1 MFWLY
6 AIVVLVLACLVML
19 YPLLGRN
26 SAWRPAGFILL
37 LAIPAL
43 ALWLYSQ
50 VGTPRAIDTQR
61 SPHPERPVA
70 NQQDAAMDM
79 RSMIARL
86 QARLAQEPE
95 DLEGWILLSRSFK
108 SIQQPVKA
116 MEALESA
123 RRIAPDD
130 PAILAELAEVR
141 MMMTPAGQADAE
153 AVSLLEKALEKDPDQ
168 QKALWLM
175 GNSAAQAGDDEKA
188 IAYWES
194 LLALLEP
201 DRTIAIT
208 VSKQISEARARLGL
222 DVSESSG
229 NSPATASAT
238 GINVSISS
246 DKGLTGD
253 FPGTAVLY
261 VIVRPAGSASGPPLG
276 VRRVDSPLL
285 PLELSLTDRDSMMSS
300 RKISSVDSLTIQ
312 ARVSLGGTPQA
323 TSGDWQSRVVSVN
336 WGEAGS
342 VELVL
347 NQQVD

>member
-1 MFWLY
+1 
-6 AIVVLVLACLVML
+6 ML
-19 YPLLGRN
+19 YPLLGRK
-26 SAWRPAGFILL
+26 SAWRPAGFFLL
-37 LAIPAL
+37 LATPAL

-50 VGTPRAIDTQR
+50 VGTPQAIDTQR
-61 SPHPERPVA
+61 AVHPEIHA
-70 NQQDAAMDM
+70 AQQQDRAMDM
-79 RSMIARL
+79 SSMITRL
-86 QARLAQEPE
+86 QARLAQEPD
-95 DLEGWILLSRSFK
+95 DLDGWILLSRSFK
-108 SIQQPVKA
+108 SIQQPEKA
-116 MEALESA
+116 LEALESA

-141 MMMTPAGQADAE
+141 MMMAPAGQADVE
-153 AVSLLEKALEKDPDQ
+153 AVSLLENALEKDPDQ

-188 IAYWES
+188 IEHWES

-201 DRTIAIT
+201 DRTVAIT

-229 NSPATASAT
+229 NSPAAASAA
-238 GINVSISS
+238 GFNVRITS
-246 DKGLTGD
+246 DETTTGD

-276 VRRVDSPLL
+276 VRRVDRPSL
-285 PLELSLTDRDSMMSS
+285 PLELMLTDQDSMMSA
-300 RKISSVDSLTIQ
+300 RKISSVDLLTVQ
-312 ARVSLGGTPQA
+312 ARVSFSGSPQA
-323 TSGDWQSRVVSVN
+323 TSGDWQSSVVALDR
-336 WGEAGS
+336 GEVGP